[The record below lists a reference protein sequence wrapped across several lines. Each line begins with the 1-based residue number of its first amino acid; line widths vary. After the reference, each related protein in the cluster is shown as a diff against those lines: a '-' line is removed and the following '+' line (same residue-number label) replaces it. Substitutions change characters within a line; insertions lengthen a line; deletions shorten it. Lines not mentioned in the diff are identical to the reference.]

1 MNAPHGCRRV
11 CLRAHRRR
19 RDRIAAV
26 PRRPSHRAW
35 TALLATIFACMVAFA
50 GPAAGVVED
59 RNPRIVGGSY
69 AAQSDW
75 PFLVAL
81 IRPGA
86 GRPFER
92 QFCGGS
98 VIAPDWVLT
107 AAHCVVDSANQPI
120 APDRVAILTGTVS
133 LAGGSGAETPVTQV
147 VVAPGYPAGPDAA
160 LLRLALP
167 TTAPAVAL
175 ARPGQP
181 ELWAAGTRAA
191 VAGWGD
197 TAEDA
202 GVFPMA
208 ARQVSI
214 PLIADSRCRSAIGSD
229 FAATRE
235 LCAGVPRGKADSCQG
250 DSGGPLAVRTRIA
263 PVLVGIVSWGYG
275 CARPGRPGLYT
286 RVSAIGDW
294 VTQVTGARP
303 GGVVLPAPLIRVGA
317 QRVVARRGK
326 AVDLS
331 YRLFGSARRSSE
343 YVAILDGNGRI
354 LSDYETAEGPFVAG
368 RDLFYVRWRVPRS
381 APSSLYFC
389 VAAAPP
395 KRDYGDP
402 GCARIIV
409 R

>member
-1 MNAPHGCRRV
+1 M
-11 CLRAHRRR
+11 L
-19 RDRIAAV
+19 
-26 PRRPSHRAW
+26 RRPLHRAW
-35 TALLATIFACMVAFA
+35 AALLAITFACMAAFA
-50 GPAAGVVED
+50 GTAGGVAGE
-59 RNPRIVGGSY
+59 RQPRIVGGTY
-69 AAQSDW
+69 AAQADW

-81 IRPGA
+81 VRPGA

-107 AAHCVVDSANQPI
+107 AAHCVVDSANRPI
-120 APDRVAILTGTVS
+120 TPGQVAVLTGTIT
-133 LAGGSGAETPVTQV
+133 LAAGSGTETPVTQV

-167 TTAPAVAL
+167 TTARAAAL
-175 ARPGQP
+175 ARPGQA

-197 TAEDA
+197 TGDDA
-202 GVFPMA
+202 GEFPLE

-214 PLIADSRCRSAIGSD
+214 PLIADSRCRSAIGSE
-229 FAATRE
+229 FARARE
-235 LCAGVPRGKADSCQG
+235 LCAGAPRGKVDSCQG

-275 CARPGRPGLYT
+275 CARPGRPGVYT
-286 RVSAIGDW
+286 RVSAIVDW
-294 VTQVTGARP
+294 VTQVTGAP
-303 GGVVLPAPLIRVGA
+303 PDEAVLPAPVIRVGA
-317 QRVVARRGK
+317 QRAIARRGRQ
-326 AVDLS
+326 VDLS
-331 YRLFGSARRSSE
+331 YVLYGSARRSSE
-343 YVAILDGNGRI
+343 YLAILDGRGRI
-354 LSDYETAEGPFVAG
+354 LSDYETSEGSFVPG
-368 RDLFYVRWRVPRS
+368 EDLFYVRWRVPRR
-381 APSSLYFC
+381 APSTLYFC

-395 KRDYGDP
+395 SGDYGDP